1 MYIDLLEVFFPY
13 YFSSLEVV
21 EELGEGVLEHVFKA
35 RVPGLVTPVSACE
48 EFVAVKTLKSNVET
62 DLLEDFVKEVQ
73 TCLQF
78 DHKFD
83 KYIIRLV
90 VSVCFKL

>member
-1 MYIDLLEVFFPY
+1 M
-13 YFSSLEVV
+13 

-35 RVPGLVTPVSACE
+35 HVPRLVTPVSACE
-48 EFVAVKTLKSNVET
+48 EFVAVKTLKSNIET
-62 DLLEDFVKEVQ
+62 DLLEDFVKEVK

-78 DHKFD
+78 DH

-90 VSVCFKL
+90 VSVCLKAYEK

>member
-1 MYIDLLEVFFPY
+1 MEVI
-13 YFSSLEVV
+13 
-21 EELGEGVLEHVFKA
+21 GEDVLEHVFKA
-35 RVPGLVTPVSACE
+35 RAPGLVTPFSACE

-62 DLLEDFVKEVQ
+62 DLLEDFVKEVK

-90 VSVCFKL
+90 VSVCFKSYEK